1 MSSPGN
7 WFPAVPTGA
16 SSAAEGQQMTFT
28 TTLSTVEDLSYTPSE
43 EQKSRD
49 LAQIKATGRRSWKT
63 LKGKAEAVW
72 GPEL

>member
-1 MSSPGN
+1 MFQPNEWNTSDSP
-7 WFPAVPTGA
+7 A
-16 SSAAEGQQMTFT
+16 SSQSQAAAPAAFI
-28 TTLSTVEDLSYTPSE
+28 TLSTVDGLSYTPSA

-72 GPEL
+72 SPEL